1 MFHTVP
7 ASRRP
12 PSAVHRAPWQARPRS
27 RALLPIALLAVL
39 LLLPAG
45 SIGQGAKAAPN
56 PAGVTTPA
64 IAAHLSDG
72 AALLAEARASLN
84 MPAVPAANSS
94 FTVGWKQLGG
104 GSYVQP
110 SARSAAALAYDP
122 LIGAVV
128 LFGGYDASVAADGD
142 TWTFANNS
150 WTDITLTLASA
161 PPARWEAGFA
171 YDPNVGAVGTV
182 RRPERY
188 PVLQRYLGV
197 QWCGLVPAPSVHP
210 ALPPGPDGHGVRP
223 GRGRDPV
230 VRRWHGERP
239 GRDLCRL
246 GRGLGY
252 LAVQARQLDQ
262 PDGRPDPLSARG
274 LQPRNGVRQLH
285 RTDGAARWDRQWE
298 HHRLGVRCEGPG
310 VDLQR

>member
-27 RALLPIALLAVL
+27 GALLPIALLAVL

-171 YDPNVGAVGTV
+171 YDPNVGAV
-182 RRPERY
+182 
-188 PVLQRYLGV
+188 VLFGGRNVTQFFNDTWEFNGAAWSQLSLSTQPSPR
-197 QWCGLVPAPSVHP
+197 GLMGMAY
-210 ALPPGPDGHGVRP
+210 
-223 GRGRDPV
+223 DPV
-230 VRRWHGERP
+230 VDGILLFGGGTGNVP